1 MTATI
6 QLKEET
12 KRRLDDFKMDEMTY
26 DDLLNYLMDTL
37 SIEDPVEEEIK
48 EHYRRLETFRCLSKD
63 DIKKILGASC

>member
-6 QLKEET
+6 QLKEGT

-26 DDLLNYLMDTL
+26 DDLLNYFMDTL
-37 SIEDPVEEEIK
+37 SKEDPVEEKIK
-48 EHYRRLETFRCLSKD
+48 EHYRRLETFRPLSKD

>member
-37 SIEDPVEEEIK
+37 SIEDPVEE
-48 EHYRRLETFRCLSKD
+48 
-63 DIKKILGASC
+63 